1 MKKLSI
7 ILVMIGCMI
16 ILSQP
21 LYSQT
26 DDNATTGSLNG
37 HEWVD
42 LGLPSG
48 TKWATCNVGA
58 SAPEQYGNYYAW
70 GETKPKD
77 EYYSTNSVTYNQSI
91 SNFSGNPQYDAAT
104 ANWGEGWKMPTRTQ
118 MEELLS
124 RCTWEWIKQNG
135 VRGYKVTGPNGNI
148 IFLPA
153 SGHWFEISFTDGSC
167 GNTYYWSSSPNY
179 TYSAYDLRFD
189 SGDHDVS
196 SRGRYYGCSVRAVA
210 ELTENY

>member
-77 EYYSTNSVTYNQSI
+77 GYYSTNSVTYNLSI
-91 SNFSGNPQYDAAT
+91 SDFSGNPQYDAAT

-118 MEELLS
+118 MEELSS

-153 SGHWFEISFTDGSC
+153 SGYRHATSFTDGSC
-167 GNTYYWSSSPNY
+167 GYTYYLSSTPSGS
-179 TYSAYDLRFD
+179 TYAYNLKFD
-189 SGDHDVS
+189 SGGHYVGSDY
-196 SRGRYYGCSVRAVA
+196 RYYGSTVRPVR
-210 ELTENY
+210 E